1 MNIYSRTP
9 FYYRRNHGGI
19 LLLERADVYTL
30 HVVPRALRRHFRVLA
45 RRPNQVYCQGFPR
58 HYANRFSS
66 SQQNHFHSISSPF
79 SSLRVGQPPMSSLS
93 AVKFLFFPFRS
104 VSSVLISGKGLGYFG
119 FFLVAGVS
127 SGSNGCANSLNSTS
141 RE

>member
-30 HVVPRALRRHFRVLA
+30 HVVPRALRHHFRVLA

-58 HYANRFSS
+58 HYANRFTS

-79 SSLRVGQPPMSSLS
+79 SSLRVGPLPMSSLF
-93 AVKFLFFPFRS
+93 AKIR
-104 VSSVLISGKGLGYFG
+104 GYVCFDLESIG
-119 FFLVAGVS
+119 NLARCSFS
-127 SGSNGCANSLNSTS
+127 RTSITIMDTQPGCRQDLT
-141 RE
+141 